1 MPELPDLEVIAE
13 FLNLRLAGAEIKEAS
28 VMKPIIVRNLTGDDF
43 AARLEGQR
51 VASVSRRGKFLL
63 FQLASGDWLVINPM
77 RSGRLCCRAPDE
89 KAGGKPIVV
98 LRFADGT
105 SLHYTDPN
113 TMGKVYLTP
122 ALELVPTFAALGPEA
137 LDPGLTLTAFAERL
151 RRRRGKIKGV
161 LTNQTF
167 VAGIGNAYADEIL
180 FRAGVYPFR
189 KRPSL
194 SEDEVCRIY
203 RAMHAVLEGALSIL
217 RERVG
222 ADIHVEIRDFLQVHG
237 RGGQPCPRCGTPVSR
252 ITARRRLTNFC
263 RTCQPGTML
272 GNPHR
277 K

>member
-13 FLNLRLAGAEIKEAS
+13 FLNLRFAGAKIVEAS
-28 VMKPIIVRNLTGDDF
+28 VLKPIVVRNLTGDDF
-43 AARLEGQR
+43 AASLEGQR
-51 VASVSRRGKFLL
+51 IASVSRRGKFLL
-63 FQLASGDWLVINPM
+63 FRLGSGDWLVINPM
-77 RSGRLCCRAPDE
+77 RSGRFRCAKPDNRP
-89 KAGGKPIVV
+89 GGTPFVV

-105 SLHYTDPN
+105 RLHYTDPN

-137 LDPGLTLTAFAERL
+137 LAPELTLMAFAERL
-151 RRRRGKIKGV
+151 RRRRGEIKGV

-167 VAGIGNAYADEIL
+167 VAGIGNAYADEML
-180 FRAGVYPFR
+180 YRAGVYPFR
-189 KRPSL
+189 KSPSL
-194 SEDEVCRIY
+194 SEDEVRRIY
-203 RAMHAVLEGALSIL
+203 QAMHAVLEEAVSIL

-237 RGGQPCPRCGTPVSR
+237 RGGQPCPRCGAPISR

-272 GNPHR
+272 GNLHHE
-277 K
+277 